1 MYKNELNSDE
11 DTIIDEDT
19 DSLKILDIEDLQI
32 KRLNTM
38 CNVLIVILCCIGAY
52 LLNLDIFFEQVMFF
66 ILICSGVAI
75 PLIFGM
81 LTLLYKKIDVPK
93 FKIILIL
100 LKKSALYLLFF
111 FLWILF
117 LGGLLN
123 NFDVYYSV
131 DRYGVWNCSKFYI

>member
-81 LTLLYKKIDVPK
+81 LTLLYKK
-93 FKIILIL
+93 
-100 LKKSALYLLFF
+100 
-111 FLWILF
+111 
-117 LGGLLN
+117 
-123 NFDVYYSV
+123 
-131 DRYGVWNCSKFYI
+131 